1 MKNLDILKERYNSP
15 AIPLLT
21 AMRDFVNPSINER
34 QVNRRA
40 NSGDLPFPAYKSDNN
55 KSCWFVNIKALA
67 KYLDNK
73 EIEALKDYS

>member
-1 MKNLDILKERYNSP
+1 MDNLTILSRRYNSP

-40 NSGDLPFPAYKSDNN
+40 NAGDLPFPAYKPDN
-55 KSCWFVNIKALA
+55 KKGAWFVHIKALA
-67 KYLDNK
+67 KWLDKMEKLANK
-73 EIEALKDYS
+73 DF